1 MRKKVSDNSF
11 IKSEFNKKVDKK
23 ENDMQSSKNS
33 IESDEKEAANTCKK
47 LRGRQQSPKTTR
59 KQKFVVSLLL
69 CHIVL
74 QFFLP
79 YSHFISK
86 VSKLLIL
93 ILLHYLKI
101 IIILRLH
108 FYYVYTYI
116 WSVSPSYKAKYK
128 FFLFKY

>member
-1 MRKKVSDNSF
+1 MRKKVHENSF
-11 IKSEFNKKVDKK
+11 IKSEFNKQVDKK
-23 ENDMQSSKNS
+23 ENDMQSSKNT
-33 IESDEKEAANTCKK
+33 IEFDEKEAASTCKK
-47 LRGRQQSPKTTR
+47 LRGRQQSPKATK

-101 IIILRLH
+101 IIILRL
-108 FYYVYTYI
+108 YYVYTYI
-116 WSVSPSYKAKYK
+116 HLISFTK
-128 FFLFKY
+128 L